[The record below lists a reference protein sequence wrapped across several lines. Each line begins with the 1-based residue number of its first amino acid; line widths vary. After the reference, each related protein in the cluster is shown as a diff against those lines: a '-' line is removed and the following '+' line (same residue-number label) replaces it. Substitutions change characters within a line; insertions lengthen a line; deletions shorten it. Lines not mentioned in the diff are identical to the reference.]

1 MSPAPPTAAARI
13 ADQLAQ
19 LREGHDGAVADPA
32 LGAALSRLRGW
43 QSRRLRATYTDLAES
58 PRYAQA
64 IAFFQEDLYGPG
76 DFSRRDADL
85 ARIVPVMTRMLPAR
99 MLEVVADAT
108 DLNALSFRLDRALL
122 AHLPRRDDFGV
133 ADYCRAFR
141 RAGDVASRTRQI
153 ELIGTVGHAIDR
165 YGSKR
170 PVRHALHL
178 MRVPARAA
186 GFAALQDFLERGFA
200 SFAQMDGA
208 DEFLGIVD
216 ARERAILEAI
226 VAGSDAPFPPPPVND
241 AG

>member
-122 AHLPRRDDFGV
+122 A
-133 ADYCRAFR
+133 
-141 RAGDVASRTRQI
+141 
-153 ELIGTVGHAIDR
+153 
-165 YGSKR
+165 
-170 PVRHALHL
+170 
-178 MRVPARAA
+178 
-186 GFAALQDFLERGFA
+186 
-200 SFAQMDGA
+200 
-208 DEFLGIVD
+208 
-216 ARERAILEAI
+216 
-226 VAGSDAPFPPPPVND
+226 
-241 AG
+241 

>member
-1 MSPAPPTAAARI
+1 VSPAPPTAAARI
-13 ADQLAQ
+13 VDQLAQ
-19 LREGHDGAVADPA
+19 LRDGHGAVAADPA

-43 QSRRLRATYTDLAES
+43 QSRRLRATYADLAQS
-58 PRYAQA
+58 PRYAEA
-64 IAFFQEDLYGPG
+64 IAFFQDDLYGPG

-122 AHLPRRDDFGV
+122 AHLPRHDAFDV
-133 ADYCRAFR
+133 ADYCRAYR
-141 RAGDVASRTRQI
+141 RAGDMASRTRQI

-165 YGSKR
+165 YGGKR
-170 PVRHALHL
+170 SVRQALHL

-186 GFAALQDFLERGFA
+186 GFAALQDFLERGFV
-200 SFAQMDGA
+200 SFARMDGA
-208 DEFLGIVD
+208 DEFLAVVD

-226 VAGSDAPFPPPPVND
+226 VAGSDAPFLPPPVND